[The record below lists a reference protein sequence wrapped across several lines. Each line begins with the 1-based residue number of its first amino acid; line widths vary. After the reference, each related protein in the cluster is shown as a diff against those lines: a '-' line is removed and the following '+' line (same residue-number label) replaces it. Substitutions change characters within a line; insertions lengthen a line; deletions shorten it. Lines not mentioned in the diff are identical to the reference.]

1 MLTEAGDGEKMKR
14 KAIIKIRDLS
24 KQFGG
29 QPVLKGLDLDIE
41 YGETLVV
48 MGRSGCGKSVLLK
61 HITGLLRPDSG
72 QIFFEDEDIT
82 RFNMNKLF
90 QMRMHFGM
98 LFQSAALFDSM
109 NVGENVG
116 LPLRKHTDKSEDEIQ
131 DIISEKLRLVGLEG
145 MQDRVPSELSGGMKK
160 RVGLARAVV
169 MNPQVVL
176 YDEPTTGLDPI
187 MADVINSL
195 IRDLQREL
203 DITSVVVTHDIGSA
217 YKVADHIAML
227 YEGVIIHEGT
237 PDDIRSTD
245 NELVRQFVE
254 GRAEGPM
261 SVL

>member
-1 MLTEAGDGEKMKR
+1 MKR
-14 KAIIKIRDLS
+14 RAIIKIRDLS

-29 QPVLKGLDLDIE
+29 QSVLNGLNLDIG

-82 RFNMNKLF
+82 RFNRNKLF

-116 LPLRKHTDKSEDEIQ
+116 LPLRKHTGMGEEEIRE
-131 DIISEKLRLVGLEG
+131 IVSRKLSLVGLEG
-145 MQDRVPSELSGGMKK
+145 MQDMFPSELSGGMKK

-169 MNPQVVL
+169 MDPQVVL

-227 YEGVIIHEGT
+227 YEGNIIHEGT
-237 PDDIRSTD
+237 PDNIRSTD
-245 NELVRQFVE
+245 NEFVRQFVE
-254 GRAEGPM
+254 GRANGPM
-261 SVL
+261 SAL